1 MDFELRV
8 NIWPEMHENW
18 LEYPFFMIDQVPS
31 RHILNKQ
38 DPEVEQILY
47 SNDKISP
54 ATIILPLTLSPGI

>member
-1 MDFELRV
+1 
-8 NIWPEMHENW
+8 MHENW

>member
-1 MDFELRV
+1 
-8 NIWPEMHENW
+8 
-18 LEYPFFMIDQVPS
+18 MIDQVPS